1 MFLIGFLENICVRLG
16 EDDGIGRER
25 ERESFTVAFKKT
37 SLFFFFFL
45 LLLALNSFLGLHKL
59 VSES

>member
-37 SLFFFFFL
+37 SLFFFL